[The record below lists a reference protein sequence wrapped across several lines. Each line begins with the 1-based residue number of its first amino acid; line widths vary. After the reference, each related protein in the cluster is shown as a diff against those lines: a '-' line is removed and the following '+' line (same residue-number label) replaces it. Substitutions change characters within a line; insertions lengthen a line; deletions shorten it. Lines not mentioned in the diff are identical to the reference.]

1 MAPPYGIP
9 QKTSHLPDFHLLC
22 ATDLQLIYRVRVSA
36 LINDFASHPEAEL
49 LSEQARRE
57 IRDLIVT
64 LELPPGAVISE
75 ADLMARLHM
84 GRTPIREALK
94 ALAHERLVDV
104 YPRRGMFVA
113 GVDARDLASL
123 SEARELLEPSA
134 ARLAAQRINDTDR
147 LELDQL
153 IHELDSLNAI
163 PQGRDL
169 IALDQRLHR
178 FIYRIARNPF
188 LEGVLDD
195 YYTHA
200 LRIWFLSLDRLEHLD
215 DAVLEHRAILEAV
228 RDGDEQ
234 RAADTMSAHIGG
246 FESAI
251 RRAL

>member
-1 MAPPYGIP
+1 M
-9 QKTSHLPDFHLLC
+9 
-22 ATDLQLIYRVRVSA
+22 SA
-36 LINDFASHPEAEL
+36 LPTDSSGSPEL
-49 LSEQARRE
+49 LSELAQRE

-64 LELPPGAVISE
+64 LELPPGAVLSE
-75 ADLMARLHM
+75 AELMQRLHM
-84 GRTPIREALK
+84 GRTPVREALK

-113 GVDARDLASL
+113 GIDARDLASL
-123 SEARELLEPSA
+123 SEARELLEPAA
-134 ARLAAQRINDTDR
+134 ARLAAQRLSDDDR
-147 LELDQL
+147 LELDL
-153 IHELDSLNAI
+153 LLHELSALRNE

-178 FIYRIARNPF
+178 FIYRVARNPF

-200 LRIWFLSLDRLEHLD
+200 LRIWFLALDRLEHLG

-228 RDGDEQ
+228 RDGDQQ

>member
-1 MAPPYGIP
+1 MRDCV
-9 QKTSHLPDFHLLC
+9 QLVC
-22 ATDLQLIYRVRVSA
+22 RLIYLMYRSRVVAVPSESEP
-36 LINDFASHPEAEL
+36 LL
-49 LSEQARRE
+49 LSEQARLE

-75 ADLMARLHM
+75 ADLMKRLHM
-84 GRTPIREALK
+84 GRTPVREALR

-113 GVDARDLASL
+113 GIDARDLASL
-123 SEARELLEPSA
+123 SEAREMLEPAA
-134 ARLAAQRINDTDR
+134 ARLAAQRLADDDR
-147 LELDQL
+147 LELDHL
-153 IHELDSLNAI
+153 LHALDTIAGQ

-169 IALDQRLHR
+169 MALDQRLHR
-178 FIYRIARNPF
+178 FIYRCARNPF

-200 LRIWFLSLDRLEHLD
+200 LRIWFLALDRLEHLN

-234 RAADTMSAHIGG
+234 RAADTMAAHIGG
-246 FESAI
+246 FETAI

>member
-1 MAPPYGIP
+1 MVAVPSESEP
-9 QKTSHLPDFHLLC
+9 L
-22 ATDLQLIYRVRVSA
+22 
-36 LINDFASHPEAEL
+36 L
-49 LSEQARRE
+49 LSEQARLE

-75 ADLMARLHM
+75 ADLMKRLHM
-84 GRTPIREALK
+84 GRTPVREALR

-113 GVDARDLASL
+113 GIDARDLASL
-123 SEARELLEPSA
+123 SEAREMLEPAA
-134 ARLAAQRINDTDR
+134 ARLAAQRLADDDR
-147 LELDQL
+147 LELDHL
-153 IHELDSLNAI
+153 LHALDTIAGQ

-169 IALDQRLHR
+169 MALDQRLHR
-178 FIYRIARNPF
+178 FIYRCARNPF

-200 LRIWFLSLDRLEHLD
+200 LRIWFLALDRLEHLN

-234 RAADTMSAHIGG
+234 RAADTMAAHIGG
-246 FESAI
+246 FETAI

>member
-1 MAPPYGIP
+1 MRAECPPMRDCV
-9 QKTSHLPDFHLLC
+9 QLVC
-22 ATDLQLIYRVRVSA
+22 RLIYLMYRSRVVAVPSESEP
-36 LINDFASHPEAEL
+36 LL
-49 LSEQARRE
+49 LSEQARLE

-75 ADLMARLHM
+75 ADLMKRLHM
-84 GRTPIREALK
+84 GRTPVREALR

-113 GVDARDLASL
+113 GIDARDLASL
-123 SEARELLEPSA
+123 SEAREMLEPAA
-134 ARLAAQRINDTDR
+134 ARLAAQRLADDDR
-147 LELDQL
+147 LELDHL
-153 IHELDSLNAI
+153 LHALDTIAGQ

-169 IALDQRLHR
+169 MALDQRLHR
-178 FIYRIARNPF
+178 FIYRCARNPF

-200 LRIWFLSLDRLEHLD
+200 LRIWFLALDRLEHLN

-234 RAADTMSAHIGG
+234 RAADTMAAHIGG
-246 FESAI
+246 FETAI

>member
-1 MAPPYGIP
+1 MRDCV
-9 QKTSHLPDFHLLC
+9 QLVC
-22 ATDLQLIYRVRVSA
+22 RLIYLLYRSRVVAVPSESEP
-36 LINDFASHPEAEL
+36 LL
-49 LSEQARRE
+49 LSEQARLE

-75 ADLMARLHM
+75 ADLMKRLHM
-84 GRTPIREALK
+84 GRTPVREALR

-113 GVDARDLASL
+113 GIDARDLASL
-123 SEARELLEPSA
+123 SEAREMLEPAA
-134 ARLAAQRINDTDR
+134 ARLAAQRLADDDR
-147 LELDQL
+147 LELDHL
-153 IHELDSLNAI
+153 LHALDTIAGQ

-169 IALDQRLHR
+169 MALDQRLHR
-178 FIYRIARNPF
+178 FIYRCARNPF

-200 LRIWFLSLDRLEHLD
+200 LRIWFLALDRLEHLN

-234 RAADTMSAHIGG
+234 RAADTMAAHIGG
-246 FESAI
+246 FETAI

>member
-1 MAPPYGIP
+1 MRNCV
-9 QKTSHLPDFHLLC
+9 QLVC
-22 ATDLQLIYRVRVSA
+22 RLIYLLYRGRVVAVPSESEP
-36 LINDFASHPEAEL
+36 LL
-49 LSEQARRE
+49 LSEQARLE

-75 ADLMARLHM
+75 ADLMKRLHM
-84 GRTPIREALK
+84 GRTPVREALR

-113 GVDARDLASL
+113 GIDARDLASL
-123 SEARELLEPSA
+123 SEAREMLEPAA
-134 ARLAAQRINDTDR
+134 ARLAAQRLADDDR
-147 LELDQL
+147 LELDHL
-153 IHELDSLNAI
+153 LHALDTIAGQ

-169 IALDQRLHR
+169 MALDQRLHR
-178 FIYRIARNPF
+178 FIYRCARNPF

-200 LRIWFLSLDRLEHLD
+200 LRIWFLALDRLEHLD

-234 RAADTMSAHIGG
+234 RAADTMAAHIGG
-246 FESAI
+246 FETAI